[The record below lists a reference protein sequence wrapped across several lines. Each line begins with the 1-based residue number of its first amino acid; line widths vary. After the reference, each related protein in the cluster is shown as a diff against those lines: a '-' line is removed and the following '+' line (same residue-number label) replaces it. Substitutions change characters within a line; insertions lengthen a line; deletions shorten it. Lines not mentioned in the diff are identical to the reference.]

1 MQQYHFSQV
10 ISSTFDLHADGH
22 IPLFMF
28 TNHTLDLLRGYRV
41 PYGLFNLEFV
51 ETLVWPLCL
60 RTDLNVLDILGIQY
74 VVAFFPLLLV
84 IAVFV
89 IVRLK

>member
-1 MQQYHFSQV
+1 V
-10 ISSTFDLHADGH
+10 NTKTITKWKDLHADGH

-41 PYGLFNLEFV
+41 PYGLFNLDFV
-51 ETLVWPLCL
+51 ETLVWPICL
-60 RTDLNVLDILGIQY
+60 GTDLNVLDILGIHY

-89 IVRLK
+89 I